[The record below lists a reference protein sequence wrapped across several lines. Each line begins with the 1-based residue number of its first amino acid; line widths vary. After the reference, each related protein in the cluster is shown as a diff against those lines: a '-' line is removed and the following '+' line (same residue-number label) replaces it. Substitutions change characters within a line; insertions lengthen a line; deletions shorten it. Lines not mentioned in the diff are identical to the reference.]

1 MSIAKAFIIPLT
13 VGVIRKITLYK
24 TNCFTDPNNCSKN
37 KIKVK
42 LDLSTYATKAD
53 LKERQVL
60 IHLIYQQNQI
70 KFKD

>member
-1 MSIAKAFIIPLT
+1 MLSGKALIISST
-13 VGVIRKITLYK
+13 VGLIRKIMLYK
-24 TNCFTDPNNCSKN
+24 TNCFTDPNNYSKN

-42 LDLSTYATKAD
+42 LDLFNYVTKAD

-60 IHLIYQQNQI
+60 IHLIYPQNQI